1 MFASPKKKIE
11 LTKFKNKIMKQLTLI
26 AAVEELSL
34 LPVDASLQ
42 IYWEPKTGFVY
53 ILDTKEKAGVPASAT
68 LITSGKPDRF
78 FDLLHQLFT
87 HHSFHKDD
95 QE

>member
-1 MFASPKKKIE
+1 
-11 LTKFKNKIMKQLTLI
+11 MKQLTLI